1 MGFGLDEEKQEQAI
15 IEMETVK
22 QKRRTPFAYWEVGG
36 REYKLKLNT
45 EQVCRLEE
53 EYKRNLLEL
62 IMGGSIPPL
71 GIMLAIVQGAM
82 APWEHGIKYQKVQ
95 ALFDQYTE
103 EGGTQLTLFSD
114 VVLEIMKVSGFF
126 TESQMEDM
134 DKNLEQAKELM

>member
-1 MGFGLDEEKQEQAI
+1 MGFGLDEEKQEHEI
-15 IEMETVK
+15 IEMETAK
-22 QKRRTPFAYWEVGG
+22 QKRRPPFAYWEVGG

-53 EYKRNLLEL
+53 KYKRNLLEL

-82 APWEHGIKYQKVQ
+82 APWEHSIKYQKVQ

-114 VVLEIMKVSGFF
+114 VILEIMKVSGFF
-126 TESQMEDM
+126 TESQVEDM